1 MMFRSRAPGS
11 GAAAAQRDRG
21 CGLEF
26 RGTLMVH
33 GTLRID
39 GEFEGD
45 ILDCD
50 RLEIG
55 EHGLMRADVEVKE
68 AVIHGRVHGNIRAL
82 GSLEMKQGSHVEG
95 DVAAVN
101 VVMEAGVYFTGRCT
115 MLDTGT
121 EASRSRPRAPPSRLM
136 TEARCCVLRIVG
148 RRGRDCTR
156 VGPQDPRRT
165 GTTARP

>member
-1 MMFRSRAPGS
+1 MFRSRAS
-11 GAAAAQRDRG
+11 GAVETPAPSALVG
-21 CGLEF
+21 VGSSF
-26 RGTLMVH
+26 HGTLMVH

-68 AVIHGRVHGNIRAL
+68 AVIRGRVHGNIRAL
-82 GSLEMKQGSHVEG
+82 GVVEMKQGAHVEG

-121 EASRSRPRAPPSRLM
+121 EGVQIQTETPR
-136 TEARCCVLRIVG
+136 T
-148 RRGRDCTR
+148 RG
-156 VGPQDPRRT
+156 
-165 GTTARP
+165 